1 MLTRIDPYPY
11 ADYLSTLRTPETREL
26 LHTMEQESIV
36 LLENKNSVLPLSKS
50 ISSLA
55 LIGPQVDRV
64 SFGDYVFFN
73 ASLNGISPLEGF
85 TQLLANTSVSL
96 TYAQG
101 CELWSN
107 DPSGIPAAV
116 AAAKSADATVVM
128 VGTWTL
134 DQTLLWTP
142 GTNATTGEH
151 VDLSDLGLVGAQM
164 QLVQAVTDAAKGP
177 VIVVLVSGK
186 PVAEPWIQES
196 VCPAFGL
203 HAVML
208 TSPLRRRCGRP
219 TVLPGRAW
227 WTCARR
233 DHLRGRE
240 PLG

>member
-1 MLTRIDPYPY
+1 
-11 ADYLSTLRTPETREL
+11 
-26 LHTMEQESIV
+26 MEQETIV
-36 LLENKNSVLPLSKS
+36 LLENHNSALPLSKS

-85 TQLLANTSVSL
+85 TQLLANTSVQIE
-96 TYAQG
+96 YAQG

-107 DPSGIPAAV
+107 DVSGLPAAV
-116 AAAKSADATVVM
+116 AAAKRADAAVVM

-164 QLVQAVTDAAKGP
+164 QLVQAVVDAAKGP

-186 PVAEPWIQES
+186 PVAELWIQECAS
-196 VCPAFGL
+196 PSFG
-203 HAVML
+203 
-208 TSPLRRRCGRP
+208 SPDN
-219 TVLPGRAW
+219 TQ
-227 WTCARR
+227 
-233 DHLRGRE
+233 
-240 PLG
+240 